1 MLHYYGDGRQ
11 SFCRRGGEVVT
22 ETDGALAKAALR
34 GDRSAFAELY
44 DRRARLIR
52 AICFDTTNDL
62 HSAAD
67 LTQEVFLRAYSKL
80 DSLREP
86 ERFAAWLTGIARQV
100 CREWRRGRLRD
111 RQMACPL
118 PEGVEPAARPRE
130 ADRCL
135 ETLREALARLPE
147 RERLSLQAFYLQ
159 GLDAEQ
165 ARTVL
170 GLSKSTFYRVLAKAR
185 ERLAAI
191 YCREEVG
198 S

>member
-1 MLHYYGDGRQ
+1 
-11 SFCRRGGEVVT
+11 VT

-34 GDRSAFAELY
+34 GDCSAFAELY
-44 DRRARLIR
+44 DRRARWIR
-52 AICFDTTNDL
+52 AICFDTTYDL

-67 LTQEVFLRAYSKL
+67 LTQEVFLRAYAKL

-100 CREWRRGRLRD
+100 CREWKRGRLRD
-111 RQMACPL
+111 RRMARCL
-118 PEGVEPAARPRE
+118 PEDIEPAAPQHE
-130 ADRCL
+130 ADPRL

-165 ARTVL
+165 ARSVL
-170 GLSKSTFYRVLAKAR
+170 GLSKSAFYRVLAKAR
-185 ERLAAI
+185 EHLAAI
-191 YCREEVG
+191 HRRVEVG

>member
-1 MLHYYGDGRQ
+1 M
-11 SFCRRGGEVVT
+11 T
-22 ETDGALAKAALR
+22 ETDGALASAALR

-52 AICFDTTNDL
+52 AICFNTTNEL

-86 ERFAAWLTGIARQV
+86 ESFSAWLTGIARQV
-100 CREWRRGRLRD
+100 CREWRRGRGRD
-111 RQMACPL
+111 RRMACPL
-118 PEGVEPAARPRE
+118 PRDIESAACDRQPDPRL
-130 ADRCL
+130 A
-135 ETLREALARLPE
+135 TLREALAKLPE

-165 ARTVL
+165 ARGVL
-170 GLSKSTFYRVLAKAR
+170 GLSKSTFYRVLANAR

-191 YCREEVG
+191 HRREEVG

>member
-1 MLHYYGDGRQ
+1 MTG
-11 SFCRRGGEVVT
+11 
-22 ETDGALAKAALR
+22 TDGALAGAAR
-34 GDRSAFAELY
+34 GGDRAAFAELY

-52 AICFDTTNDL
+52 AVCFEATGEL

-86 ERFAAWLTGIARQV
+86 ECFAAWLVGIARQV
-100 CREWRRGRLRD
+100 CREWRRGRIRD
-111 RQMACPL
+111 RRMGCAL
-118 PEGVEPAARPRE
+118 AEGIQPAARQDE
-130 ADRCL
+130 ADPRL
-135 ETLREALARLPE
+135 ETLREALAELPE

-165 ARTVL
+165 ARSVL
-170 GLSKSTFYRVLAKAR
+170 GLRKSTFYRVLARAR

-191 YCREEVG
+191 HRRLEVR

>member
-1 MLHYYGDGRQ
+1 M
-11 SFCRRGGEVVT
+11 T
-22 ETDGALAKAALR
+22 ETDGALATAALQ

-67 LTQEVFLRAYSKL
+67 LTQEVFARAYSKL
-80 DSLREP
+80 NSLREP
-86 ERFAAWLTGIARQV
+86 ASFTAWLTGIARRV
-100 CREWRRGRLRD
+100 CREWKRDRLRE
-111 RQMACPL
+111 RKLAGSL
-118 PEGVEPAARPRE
+118 PRGSDPPTHEREVDPR
-130 ADRCL
+130 L
-135 ETLREALARLPE
+135 ESLRGALTKLPE

-165 ARTVL
+165 ARAAL
-170 GLSKSTFYRVLAKAR
+170 GLSQSTFYRVLAKAR
-185 ERLAAI
+185 ERLAEV
-191 YCREEVG
+191 CRQMEVR

>member
-1 MLHYYGDGRQ
+1 M
-11 SFCRRGGEVVT
+11 T
-22 ETDGALAKAALR
+22 ETDGALASAALR
-34 GDRSAFAELY
+34 GNRSAFAELY

-52 AICFDTTNDL
+52 AICFNTTSDL
-62 HSAAD
+62 NSAAD

-86 ERFAAWLTGIARQV
+86 ESFAAWLTGIARQV

-118 PEGVEPAARPRE
+118 PEGVEQAARPRE
-130 ADRCL
+130 ADPRL
-135 ETLREALARLPE
+135 DALREALTQLPE

-165 ARTVL
+165 ARSVL
-170 GLSKSTFYRVLAKAR
+170 GLTKSTFYRVLAKAR
-185 ERLAAI
+185 QRLAAI
-191 YCREEVG
+191 HRRVEVG

>member
-1 MLHYYGDGRQ
+1 M
-11 SFCRRGGEVVT
+11 S
-22 ETDGALAKAALR
+22 ETDGALVGATLR

-52 AICFDTTNDL
+52 AICFNTTSDL

-80 DSLREP
+80 ASLREP
-86 ERFAAWLTGIARQV
+86 ESFAAWLTGIARQV

-111 RQMACPL
+111 RQMACSL
-118 PEGVEPAARPRE
+118 PEDVQPTEREEE
-130 ADRCL
+130 ADPRL
-135 ETLREALARLPE
+135 ETLQEALLQLPE

-165 ARTVL
+165 ARAVL

-191 YCREEVG
+191 HRRVEVG

>member
-1 MLHYYGDGRQ
+1 MVTVV
-11 SFCRRGGEVVT
+11 SCCAAEEVGVVS
-22 ETDGALAKAALR
+22 ETDGELVAAALR
-34 GDRSAFAELY
+34 GDRTAFAELY

-52 AICFDTTNDL
+52 AVCFNTTGDL

-80 DSLREP
+80 ASLRKP
-86 ERFAAWLTGIARQV
+86 ESFAAWLTGIARQV

-111 RQMACPL
+111 RQMARSL
-118 PEGVEPAARPRE
+118 PEDVPSAERE
-130 ADRCL
+130 AEADPRL
-135 ETLREALARLPE
+135 ETLQEALMQLPE

-165 ARTVL
+165 ARAVL
-170 GLSKSTFYRVLAKAR
+170 GLSKSTFYRVLAEAR

-191 YCREEVG
+191 HRRVEVG

>member
-1 MLHYYGDGRQ
+1 
-11 SFCRRGGEVVT
+11 VT
-22 ETDGALAKAALR
+22 ETDGALATAARR

-52 AICFDTTNDL
+52 AICFDTTNEL

-111 RQMACPL
+111 RQMARPL
-118 PEGVEPAARPRE
+118 PKDVEPAARQHE
-130 ADRCL
+130 ADPRL
-135 ETLREALARLPE
+135 ETLREALTKLPE

-165 ARTVL
+165 ARSVL

-191 YCREEVG
+191 VCREEVG

>member
-1 MLHYYGDGRQ
+1 M
-11 SFCRRGGEVVT
+11 T
-22 ETDGALAKAALR
+22 ETDGVLVRAALR

-52 AICFDTTNDL
+52 AICFDTTNEL

-86 ERFAAWLTGIARQV
+86 ASFAAWLTGIARQV

-111 RQMACPL
+111 RQMAGPL
-118 PEGVEPAARPRE
+118 SEDVEPAPRQRKADPRLE
-130 ADRCL
+130 A
-135 ETLREALARLPE
+135 LREALTQLPE
-147 RERLSLQAFYLQ
+147 RERLSLQAFYLH

-170 GLSKSTFYRVLAKAR
+170 GLSQSTFYRVLAKAR
-185 ERLAAI
+185 EHLAAI
-191 YCREEVG
+191 YRRAEVR

>member
-1 MLHYYGDGRQ
+1 M
-11 SFCRRGGEVVT
+11 T
-22 ETDGALAKAALR
+22 ETDGALARAALR

-52 AICFDTTNDL
+52 AICLDTTYDL
-62 HSAAD
+62 NSAAD

-86 ERFAAWLTGIARQV
+86 ESFAAWLTGIARQV

-111 RQMACPL
+111 RQMACRL
-118 PEGVEPAARPRE
+118 PKDVEPTARQPKADPRLE
-130 ADRCL
+130 AL
-135 ETLREALARLPE
+135 GEALAKLPE

-170 GLSKSTFYRVLAKAR
+170 GLSPSTFYRVLAKAR
-185 ERLAAI
+185 EHLAAI
-191 YCREEVG
+191 YRRAEVR

>member
-1 MLHYYGDGRQ
+1 M
-11 SFCRRGGEVVT
+11 T
-22 ETDGALAKAALR
+22 ETDGALARAALR

-44 DRRARLIR
+44 DRRARWIR

-111 RQMACPL
+111 RQVACSF
-118 PEGVEPAARPRE
+118 PEDVEPAARRHE
-130 ADRCL
+130 ADPRL
-135 ETLREALARLPE
+135 ETLREALAKLPE

-165 ARTVL
+165 ARSVL

-191 YCREEVG
+191 HRRVEVG

>member
-1 MLHYYGDGRQ
+1 V
-11 SFCRRGGEVVT
+11 S
-22 ETDGALAKAALR
+22 ETDGALVGAALR
-34 GDRSAFAELY
+34 GDRSAYAELY

-52 AICFDTTNDL
+52 AICFHTTGDL

-80 DSLREP
+80 GSLREP
-86 ERFAAWLTGIARQV
+86 ESFAAWLTGIARQV

-111 RQMACPL
+111 RQMACSL
-118 PEGVEPAARPRE
+118 PEDAQAADRQNE
-130 ADRCL
+130 ADPRL
-135 ETLREALARLPE
+135 ETLREALMQLPE

-165 ARTVL
+165 ARAVL

-191 YCREEVG
+191 HRRVEVG

>member
-1 MLHYYGDGRQ
+1 
-11 SFCRRGGEVVT
+11 VK
-22 ETDGALAKAALR
+22 ETDGVLARAALR

-52 AICFDTTNDL
+52 AICLDTTYDL
-62 HSAAD
+62 NSAAD
-67 LTQEVFLRAYSKL
+67 LAQEVFLRAYSKL
-80 DSLREP
+80 GSLREP
-86 ERFAAWLTGIARQV
+86 ESFAAWLTGIARQV

-111 RQMACPL
+111 RQMACTL
-118 PEGVEPAARPRE
+118 PKGVEPAARQRETDPR
-130 ADRCL
+130 L
-135 ETLREALARLPE
+135 ETLRDALAKLPE

-170 GLSKSTFYRVLAKAR
+170 GLSPSTFYRVLAKAR
-185 ERLAAI
+185 EHLAAI
-191 YCREEVG
+191 YRRAEVR

>member
-1 MLHYYGDGRQ
+1 M
-11 SFCRRGGEVVT
+11 T
-22 ETDGALAKAALR
+22 ETDGALASIALR

-52 AICFDTTNDL
+52 AICFNTTNEL

-86 ERFAAWLTGIARQV
+86 ESFAAWLTGIARQV
-100 CREWRRGRLRD
+100 CHEWRRGRLRD
-111 RQMACPL
+111 RRMARPL
-118 PEGVEPAARPRE
+118 PKDVEPAARRHE
-130 ADRCL
+130 ADPRL
-135 ETLREALARLPE
+135 ENLREALTKLPE

-165 ARTVL
+165 ARSVL
-170 GLSKSTFYRVLAKAR
+170 GLSKSTFYRVLAEAR

-191 YCREEVG
+191 YRREEVG

>member
-1 MLHYYGDGRQ
+1 M
-11 SFCRRGGEVVT
+11 T

-52 AICFDTTNDL
+52 AICFDTTSDL

-67 LTQEVFLRAYSKL
+67 LTQEVFLRAYAKL

-86 ERFAAWLTGIARQV
+86 DRFSAWLTGIARQV

-111 RQMACPL
+111 RQMACRL
-118 PEGVEPAARPRE
+118 PKEAEPSASDREVDPR
-130 ADRCL
+130 L
-135 ETLREALARLPE
+135 ETLREALNRLPE

-159 GLDAEQ
+159 DLDAEE
-165 ARTVL
+165 ARAVL

-191 YCREEVG
+191 HRRVEVG

>member
-1 MLHYYGDGRQ
+1 M
-11 SFCRRGGEVVT
+11 T
-22 ETDGALAKAALR
+22 ETDGVLASAARR

-52 AICFDTTNDL
+52 AICFDTTYDL

-86 ERFAAWLTGIARQV
+86 ESFAAWLTGIARQV
-100 CREWRRGRLRD
+100 CREWRRRRSRD
-111 RQMACPL
+111 RQMSGPL
-118 PEGVEPAARPRE
+118 TEDVEPAARQRE
-130 ADRCL
+130 ADLLCL
-135 ETLREALARLPE
+135 EALREALTKLPE

-159 GLDAEQ
+159 GLDAER

-185 ERLAAI
+185 QRLAEVHR
-191 YCREEVG
+191 REEVG

>member
-1 MLHYYGDGRQ
+1 M
-11 SFCRRGGEVVT
+11 T
-22 ETDGALAKAALR
+22 ETDGALAIAALR

-52 AICFDTTNDL
+52 AICFNTTNEL

-86 ERFAAWLTGIARQV
+86 ESFAAWLTGIARQV
-100 CREWRRGRLRD
+100 CREWRRGRFRD
-111 RQMACPL
+111 RRLARPL
-118 PEGVEPAARPRE
+118 PMDVESAAHQHE
-130 ADRCL
+130 ADPRL
-135 ETLREALARLPE
+135 DTLREALTRLPE

-165 ARTVL
+165 ARSVL
-170 GLSKSTFYRVLAKAR
+170 GLSKSTFYRVLAEAR

-191 YCREEVG
+191 YRREEVG

>member
-1 MLHYYGDGRQ
+1 
-11 SFCRRGGEVVT
+11 VK
-22 ETDGALAKAALR
+22 ETDGALARAALR

-44 DRRARLIR
+44 DRRARWIR

-62 HSAAD
+62 DAAAD

-86 ERFAAWLTGIARQV
+86 DSFAAWLTGIARQV

-111 RQMACPL
+111 RKMACPL
-118 PEGVEPAARPRE
+118 AEDVETTASDRRPDPR
-130 ADRCL
+130 L
-135 ETLREALARLPE
+135 ETLREALRKLPE
-147 RERLSLQAFYLQ
+147 RERLSLTAFYLQ
-159 GLDAEQ
+159 DLDAEQ
-165 ARTVL
+165 ARAVL

-191 YCREEVG
+191 HCREEVG

>member
-1 MLHYYGDGRQ
+1 
-11 SFCRRGGEVVT
+11 VT
-22 ETDGALAKAALR
+22 ETDGALAGAALR

-52 AICFDTTNDL
+52 AICFNTTNEL

-86 ERFAAWLTGIARQV
+86 ESFAAWLTGIARQV
-100 CREWRRGRLRD
+100 CREWKRGRFRD
-111 RQMACPL
+111 RRMARPL
-118 PEGVEPAARPRE
+118 PEDVEPAERRHE
-130 ADRCL
+130 ADPRL
-135 ETLREALARLPE
+135 ENLREALTRLPE

-165 ARTVL
+165 ARGVL
-170 GLSKSTFYRVLAKAR
+170 GLSNSTFYRVLAEAR

-191 YCREEVG
+191 YRREEVG